1 MKLGDVMNEYLDLFY
16 TFVRI
21 GGLTFGGGIAML
33 PMLEKE
39 IVEKKGWAD
48 NNELL
53 DYFAIG
59 QCTPGII
66 AVNVATFIGYK
77 QKGISGGIIATL
89 GMITPSLIIILG
101 IAFFLEPYLS
111 LPMVQ
116 SAFAGIRVGV
126 AVIILNAIVGLWKNG
141 VKDFI
146 AMILF
151 SISFISIAFFKI
163 SPVYIVLFAFVLGI
177 IKTVYRKEQR

>member
-1 MKLGDVMNEYLDLFY
+1 MNEYIDLFF
-16 TFVRI
+16 TFARI

-39 IVEKKGWAD
+39 VVNNKKWTTSE
-48 NNELL
+48 ELL

-77 QKGISGGIIATL
+77 QKGISGGIVSTL
-89 GMITPSLIIILG
+89 GMIFPSVVIILS
-101 IAFFLEPYLS
+101 IAFFLEPYMNV
-111 LPMVQ
+111 PIVQ

-126 AVIILNAIVGLWKNG
+126 AAIIANAVVGLFKKG
-141 VKDFI
+141 VKDGFTFILFLLAFI
-146 AMILF
+146 AVA
-151 SISFISIAFFKI
+151 FIKLSPIYVVVVAIA
-163 SPVYIVLFAFVLGI
+163 LGI
-177 IKTVYRKEQR
+177 VKAFQERGNK